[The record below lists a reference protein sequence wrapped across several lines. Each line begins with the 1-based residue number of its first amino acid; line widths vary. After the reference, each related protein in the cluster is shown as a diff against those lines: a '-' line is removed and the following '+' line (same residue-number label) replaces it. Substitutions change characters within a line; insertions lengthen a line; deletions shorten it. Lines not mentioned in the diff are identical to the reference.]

1 MRIYQEENRMIIA
14 AGNSRVWIE
23 PWGTD
28 SVRVRMTAQPQMD
41 ENDWAL
47 TEKPA
52 PVTPKITFETVDV
65 TDPWYRGK
73 EWEKYHQQGVQAKL
87 VNGKIGRAHV

>member
-1 MRIYQEENRMIIA
+1 
-14 AGNSRVWIE
+14 
-23 PWGTD
+23 
-28 SVRVRMTAQPQMD
+28 MD

-73 EWEKYHQQGVQAKL
+73 EWEKYHQQGVQGALHMPFGL
-87 VNGKIGRAHV
+87 VCAEGHRTDGRIVPEKAVASVGDIERWTPGS